1 MRARCGP
8 CGLQSWSYVS
18 VSWNPTTYA
27 GASESAFPPT
37 TASKLRRGQQR
48 PGTHVIHSRAWPVS
62 AVSTLIRGVF
72 GQPPIPS
79 YVLLLTNTTRQ
90 RCYSQLPCCYSNWS
104 PAVSC
109 AIYSWAIVLWH
120 YCQRACCTSISRTLK
135 HPARRGATGLLSAA
149 GRPEAADSLDPN
161 VIRLPWRRSPLFSP
175 MSESSPVPFIIVV
188 HCQMS
193 TVDYQSASVGS
204 SVESRTT
211 ARLHRPRLLTLRR
224 HGKTGSRWY
233 RHRRST
239 LACRARTS

>member
-1 MRARCGP
+1 MLVLPKALSHQPQPASCVEVNKDQGRMSYTRGH
-8 CGLQSWSYVS
+8 GQSRQSLPSSGEYL
-18 VSWNPTTYA
+18 
-27 GASESAFPPT
+27 ASPLSPLMCA
-37 TASKLRRGQQR
+37 TA
-48 PGTHVIHSRAWPVS
+48 
-62 AVSTLIRGVF
+62 
-72 GQPPIPS
+72 
-79 YVLLLTNTTRQ
+79 LLTNTTRQ

-161 VIRLPWRRSPLFSP
+161 VIRLPWRRSPLFFP